1 MMLKRWWLLAPCLL
15 LLAACNGPDGADK
28 PAAKP
33 ETTTSGDRSGAIS
46 RPPTGEKPLS
56 ADVLKSTH
64 WPAARVGDGKASI
77 SCDTDYDA
85 SGDGER
91 LSNLEYFSVLDAMS
105 SCRERGVVRLR
116 YRGKIDS
123 GFTALVQRVAAMA
136 SRMDI
141 DKRILDI
148 DSAGG
153 NVEDAIRAGDS
164 MGASQWNIW
173 VRDDS
178 VCHSAC
184 VLILAAGD
192 NRMISGKVGVHR
204 IIRMSSTATSRAELS
219 QELREVHEQMKDYL
233 ARNGVD
239 VAVADLMMTVPS
251 RDLRLLADTE
261 LQQYGLAGSNA
272 AQDDLER
279 IRLLRK
285 CGEDFV
291 HRKEAFT
298 REFEHRC
305 DAPGEDVAE
314 MGACGRVLRQR
325 FGFPDRHCP
334 SESPLSEYDD
344 NPAKPPAGL
353 Q

>member
-28 PAAKP
+28 AAARP

-46 RPPTGEKPLS
+46 RPPSGEKPLS
-56 ADVLKSTH
+56 ADVLKGTH
-64 WPAARVGDGKASI
+64 WPPAHVGDGKASI

-85 SGDGER
+85 SGDGEPM
-91 LSNLEYFSVLDAMS
+91 SSLEFFSVLDAMS
-105 SCRERGVVRLR
+105 GCREHALVRLR
-116 YRGKIDS
+116 YRGKIDAD
-123 GFTALVQRVAAMA
+123 FTALVQRVAAMA
-136 SRMDI
+136 SRMEI

-164 MGASQWNIW
+164 MGASHWNIW

-291 HRKEAFT
+291 HRKEAFA
-298 REFEHRC
+298 REFGHRC
-305 DAPGEDVAE
+305 DAPGEDVAA
-314 MGACGRVLRQR
+314 MGVCGRQLRQR
-325 FGFPDRHCP
+325 FGFPDRQCP
-334 SESPLSEYDD
+334 GESPLSEYDA
-344 NPAKPPAGL
+344 NLAKPADGL
-353 Q
+353 R

>member
-1 MMLKRWWLLAPCLL
+1 MKLKAGLL
-15 LLAACNGPDGADK
+15 LVLCLVLVACQRQTPADEGT
-28 PAAKP
+28 AKV
-33 ETTTSGDRSGAIS
+33 EAITSGDRSGAIS
-46 RPPTGEKPLS
+46 RPPSGEKPMTL
-56 ADVLKSTH
+56 DVLKSTK
-64 WPAARVGDGKASI
+64 WPPAHVRSGQASI
-77 SCDTDYDA
+77 SCDTDYDS
-85 SGDGER
+85 SGDGESF
-91 LSNLEYFSVLDAMS
+91 SNLEFFSVLDAMS
-105 SCRERGVVRLR
+105 ACRERGVVRLR

-123 GFTALVQRVAAMA
+123 DFTALVQRVAAMA
-136 SRMDI
+136 SRMEI

-164 MGASQWNIW
+164 IGASHWNIW

-192 NRMISGKVGVHR
+192 TRVISGKAGIHR
-204 IIRMSSTATSRAELS
+204 IIRMSSTATSRIELS
-219 QELREVHEQMKDYL
+219 QELRAVHDQIKDYL

-251 RDLRLLADTE
+251 RDLRLLSDTE
-261 LQQYGLAGSNA
+261 LQQYGLSGSNA

-291 HRKEAFT
+291 HRKEAFA
-298 REFEHRC
+298 REFDRRC
-305 DAPGEDVAE
+305 SADDADVDA
-314 MGACGRVLRQR
+314 MNACGRELRQR

-334 SESPLSEYDD
+334 SESPLSEYD
-344 NPAKPPAGL
+344 
-353 Q
+353 

>member
-1 MMLKRWWLLAPCLL
+1 MLKRWWWLAPCLL
-15 LLAACNGPDGADK
+15 LLAACSGPDSADK
-28 PAAKP
+28 PGSKP
-33 ETTTSGDRSGAIS
+33 EITTSGDRSGAIS
-46 RPPTGEKPLS
+46 RPPSGDKPLS
-56 ADVLKSTH
+56 PDILKSTH
-64 WPAARVGDGKASI
+64 WPAAQVGDGKASI

-85 SGDGER
+85 SGDGEP

-105 SCRERGVVRLR
+105 ACRERGVVRLR

-136 SRMDI
+136 ARMDI
-141 DKRILDI
+141 DNRILDI

-164 MGASQWNIW
+164 MGGSHWNIW

-184 VLILAAGD
+184 VLVLAAGD
-192 NRMISGKVGVHR
+192 NRLISGKVGVHR
-204 IIRMSSTATSRAELS
+204 IIRMSSTANSRAELS
-219 QELREVHEQMKDYL
+219 HELREVHDQMKDYL
-233 ARNGVD
+233 SRNGVD

-261 LQQYGLAGSNA
+261 LKQYGLSGSNA

-291 HRKEAFT
+291 HRKEAFA

-305 DAPGEDVAE
+305 DAPGDDVAD
-314 MGACGRVLRQR
+314 MGSCGRELRQR
-325 FGFPDRHCP
+325 FGFPDKQCP
-334 SESPLSEYDD
+334 SESPLSEYDS
-344 NPAKPPAGL
+344 NPARRRADL